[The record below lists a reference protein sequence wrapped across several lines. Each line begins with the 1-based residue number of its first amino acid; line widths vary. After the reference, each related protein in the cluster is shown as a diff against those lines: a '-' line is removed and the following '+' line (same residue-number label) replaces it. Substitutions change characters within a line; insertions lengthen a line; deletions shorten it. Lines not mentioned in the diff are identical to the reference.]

1 MQTEFYNRTGFKLS
15 FLLLLAALLRFFG
28 LGVKQLWLDEI
39 LQVLHSRPD
48 TLGGILDAVTGDRGG
63 APLDYLVQHLFI
75 ANLGGAI
82 EWTARMHA
90 ALFGALSVLLV
101 YLVCRELLSNERLSF
116 LSALLFCFYPFHH
129 RYSQEGRPYSLFVF
143 LALLLYFFL
152 FRSLKQ
158 NRFLL
163 WGCFGATAIL
173 AFYTHVYT
181 AFVLFAQFVFL
192 VYRHLCRHICQRE
205 SRATA
210 GRGYIGFLVCSA
222 AAAASYLPWLLYSF
236 SNARGDIAPD
246 ISFRMF
252 LETIKRFGDGSYLLS
267 AVLIFCAATGACHLA
282 RTQRRFELGALLIWM
297 LAPLPP
303 IFALLLWRTYVFVP
317 RQLLFITP
325 AFFILAAVGID
336 YLRQKVKRRYF
347 RPEAIII
354 LISIACITLHY
365 PDKREDI
372 RGTAQFLKEHVQ
384 SSDLVIAP
392 TLTEYLCLYYPE
404 IYRHSATNR
413 PPEDLVKAA
422 PAGRRIYYVAL
433 LHYQPDSDRFDTLL
447 ALLRK
452 SNEVQFRG
460 IGVYLYFKP

>member
-15 FLLLLAALLRFFG
+15 SILVLAVLLRLFG

-48 TLGGILDAVTGDRGG
+48 TLRGILDAVTTDRGG

-82 EWTARMHA
+82 EWTARLHA
-90 ALFGALSVLLV
+90 ALFGVLSVLLI
-101 YLVCRELLSNERLSF
+101 YLVCRELLSNERLSL

-129 RYSQEGRPYSLFVF
+129 RYSQEGRPYSLFVL
-143 LALLLYFFL
+143 LALILYFLL
-152 FRSLKQ
+152 FRLLKK
-158 NRFLL
+158 NCLPL
-163 WGCFGATAIL
+163 WGGFGVTAIL
-173 AFYTHVYT
+173 AFYAHVYT
-181 AFVLFAQFVFL
+181 AFVLFAQFVYL
-192 VYRHLCRHICQRE
+192 IYCHVCQKERW
-205 SRATA
+205 ATA
-210 GRGYIGFLVCSA
+210 GRRYIGFLACSA
-222 AAAASYLPWLLYSF
+222 AAAAAYLPWLFYSF
-236 SNARGDIAPD
+236 SNAKGDIVPD

-336 YLRQKVKRRYF
+336 YLRQKVNRRF
-347 RPEAIII
+347 FQPEAIII
-354 LISIACITLHY
+354 LISIACIALHY

-392 TLTEYLCLYYPE
+392 TLTEYLLLYFPE

-413 PPEDLVKAA
+413 TPEELVKAA
-422 PAGRRIYYVAL
+422 PAGCRIFYVAL
-433 LHYQPDSDRFDTLL
+433 LYYQPDSDRFDKLL
-447 ALLRK
+447 ASLHK

>member
-1 MQTEFYNRTGFKLS
+1 MRTEFYNRTGFKLS
-15 FLLLLAALLRFFG
+15 SILVLAALLRFFG

-48 TLGGILDAVTGDRGG
+48 TLRGILDAVATDRGG

-82 EWTARMHA
+82 EWTARLHA
-90 ALFGALSVLLV
+90 ALFGVLAVWLV
-101 YLVCRELLSNERLSF
+101 YLVCRELLSNERLSL

-129 RYSQEGRPYSLFVF
+129 RYSQEGRPYSLFVL
-143 LALLLYFFL
+143 LALILYFLL
-152 FRSLKQ
+152 FRSLKK
-158 NRFLL
+158 NNLLL
-163 WGCFGATAIL
+163 WGGFGVTAIL

-181 AFVLFAQFVFL
+181 AFLLFAQLILL
-192 VYRHLCRHICQRE
+192 VYRHVCEKE

-210 GRGYIGFLVCSA
+210 GRRYIGFLVCSA
-222 AAAASYLPWLLYSF
+222 AAATAYLPWLFYSF
-236 SNARGDIAPD
+236 SNTKGDIVPD
-246 ISFRMF
+246 ISFRMI
-252 LETIKRFGDGSYLLS
+252 LETIKRLGDGSYLLS
-267 AVLIFCAATGACHLA
+267 AVMIFCAAAGIFHLV

-336 YLRQKVKRRYF
+336 YLRQKINRRYF
-347 RPEAIII
+347 HPEAIII
-354 LISIACITLHY
+354 LISIACIALHY

-384 SSDLVIAP
+384 PSDLVIAP
-392 TLTEYLCLYYPE
+392 TLTEYLCLYFPE
-404 IYRHSATNR
+404 IYRHTATDR
-413 PPEDLVKAA
+413 PLEDLVKAA
-422 PAGRRIYYVAL
+422 PSGCRIFYVAL
-433 LHYQPDSDRFDTLL
+433 LHYQPDSDRYDKLL
-447 ALLRK
+447 AALRK

-460 IGVYLYFKP
+460 IGVYLYFKQ